1 MVFPVKEIQ
10 LRAGNKKTIP
20 LLVWSHQ
27 GQFAVVSVSPIRAF
41 AMLEWL
47 LPVLTGDIC
56 SSVLVN
62 LAVGLILPWETQ
74 EQKEEEKQKV
84 VGYLAYG
91 HLWLPEVGPAAHR
104 EVAKRVSP
112 QFPLEK

>member
-1 MVFPVKEIQ
+1 MVP
-10 LRAGNKKTIP
+10 
-20 LLVWSHQ
+20 
-27 GQFAVVSVSPIRAF
+27 VSPIRAF

-84 VGYLAYG
+84 VGYLASG
-91 HLWLPEVGPAAHR
+91 DLRLLELGPAAHKV
-104 EVAKRVSP
+104 VA
-112 QFPLEK
+112 